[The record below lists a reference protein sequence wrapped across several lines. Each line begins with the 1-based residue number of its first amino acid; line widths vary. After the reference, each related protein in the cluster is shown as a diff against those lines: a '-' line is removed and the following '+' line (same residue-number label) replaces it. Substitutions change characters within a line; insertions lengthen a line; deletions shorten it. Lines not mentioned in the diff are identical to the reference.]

1 MTIYNAVKMIFR
13 IQHNPMKWATALQ
26 YKPSLCSAVV
36 LLSFLFVNVYGQTQK
51 TENRNSPAPQ
61 NTVLPNL
68 LLIVADD
75 LGYGDLGS
83 HGSKQIP
90 TPNIDQLARE
100 GVIFTNG
107 YASSSVCAPSR
118 AGLLTGKHQAG
129 FGFNDNLAGNQP
141 GFDANYLG
149 LPLTESTLANKLK
162 SLGYATGL
170 IGKWHLGA
178 APHFNPTK
186 RGFDEFWGFLDGGH
200 DYVTAKPNG
209 TGMESAIQCN
219 YKKPDLL
226 TYMTDDIGNESMD
239 FIKRHKNQ
247 PFFLCAAFNAPHAP
261 MQATDE
267 DMKLFSHVKD
277 KLRQTYCAMV
287 YRLDQNIGK
296 IMKALQ
302 EQGLESNTMVV
313 FISDNGGPANSISNG
328 SINAPLRGQ
337 KTTLLEGG
345 IRVPFFLKWPARVS
359 GGKKFIAPVSALD
372 ICPTFINAAGGL
384 VSEKDHYTG
393 VDILPYLNDQEKKI
407 PHQTMEWR
415 YTAGAA
421 IRDGDWKLIRLPDRL
436 PMLYHLSEDIAE
448 QHDVSLLNPDKTK
461 SMLKKLGT
469 WEMHL
474 PHPVFL
480 EPVEWRIRHLGF
492 YDAPYQLVQPQY

>member
-1 MTIYNAVKMIFR
+1 MKLVSTLQAKRHRCLTVIFLMCLFTNA
-13 IQHNPMKWATALQ
+13 Q
-26 YKPSLCSAVV
+26 
-36 LLSFLFVNVYGQTQK
+36 GQSVTTGK
-51 TENRNSPAPQ
+51 SDFASTRKAA
-61 NTVLPNL
+61 LPNL
-68 LLIVADD
+68 VLIVADD
-75 LGYGDLGS
+75 LGYGDLGIQ
-83 HGSKQIP
+83 GSKQIP

-100 GVIFTNG
+100 GIIFTNG
-107 YASSSVCAPSR
+107 YVSSPVCAPSR

-149 LPLTESTLANKLK
+149 LPLTEQTLANKLK

-178 APHFNPTK
+178 ASQFNPAK

-219 YKKPDLL
+219 YKKPDPL
-226 TYMTDDIGNESMD
+226 TYMTDDIGNESVD
-239 FIKRHKNQ
+239 FIKRHNNQ
-247 PFFLCAAFNAPHAP
+247 PFFLYAAFNAPHAP

-267 DMKLFSHVKD
+267 DLKRFSHVKD

-302 EQGLESNTMVV
+302 EQGLERNTLVV
-313 FISDNGGPANSISNG
+313 FISDNGGPSNSISNG

-337 KTTLLEGG
+337 KTTVLEGG
-345 IRVPFFLKWPARVS
+345 IRVPFFLKWPAMLG
-359 GGKKFIAPVSALD
+359 GGKKFTAPVSALD
-372 ICPTFINAAGGL
+372 ICPTFIKAAGGL

-393 VDILPYLNDQEKKI
+393 VDILPYLTGNTKGM

-415 YTAGAA
+415 YTAGVA

-448 QHDVSLLNPDKTK
+448 QHDV
-461 SMLKKLGT
+461 
-469 WEMHL
+469 
-474 PHPVFL
+474 
-480 EPVEWRIRHLGF
+480 
-492 YDAPYQLVQPQY
+492 

>member
-1 MTIYNAVKMIFR
+1 M
-13 IQHNPMKWATALQ
+13 
-26 YKPSLCSAVV
+26 
-36 LLSFLFVNVYGQTQK
+36 
-51 TENRNSPAPQ
+51 
-61 NTVLPNL
+61 
-68 LLIVADD
+68 
-75 LGYGDLGS
+75 
-83 HGSKQIP
+83 
-90 TPNIDQLARE
+90 
-100 GVIFTNG
+100 
-107 YASSSVCAPSR
+107 
-118 AGLLTGKHQAG
+118 
-129 FGFNDNLAGNQP
+129 
-141 GFDANYLG
+141 
-149 LPLTESTLANKLK
+149 
-162 SLGYATGL
+162 

-178 APHFNPTK
+178 ASHFSPVN

-200 DYVTAKPNG
+200 DYVTAKQNG

-226 TYMTDDIGNESMD
+226 TYMTDDIGNESID
-239 FIKRHKNQ
+239 FIKRHKKD
-247 PFFLCAAFNAPHAP
+247 PFFLYAAFNAPHAP

-267 DMKLFSHVKD
+267 DMKQFSHVKD

-296 IMKALQ
+296 IVKAIQ
-302 EQGLESNTMVV
+302 EQGLERNTMVV

-345 IRVPFFLKWPARVS
+345 IRVPFFLKWPATVS

-372 ICPTFINAAGGL
+372 ICPTFIKAAGGL

-393 VDILPYLNDQEKKI
+393 VDILPYLTDQEKKI

-415 YTAGAA
+415 YTASAA

-448 QHDVSLLNPDKTK
+448 QHDVSLLYPDKTK
-461 SMLKKLGT
+461 SMLKKIGT
-469 WEMHL
+469 WEMRL
-474 PHPVFL
+474 PHSVFL
-480 EPVEWRIRHLGF
+480 EPVEWRIRHVGF
-492 YDAPYQLVQPQY
+492 YNAPYQLVQPQ

>member
-1 MTIYNAVKMIFR
+1 MKLVSTLQAKRHRCSTVIFLMCLFTNA
-13 IQHNPMKWATALQ
+13 Q
-26 YKPSLCSAVV
+26 
-36 LLSFLFVNVYGQTQK
+36 GQSVITSK
-51 TENRNSPAPQ
+51 SDFA
-61 NTVLPNL
+61 NTGKAALPNL
-68 LLIVADD
+68 VLIVADD
-75 LGYGDLGS
+75 LGYGDLGIQ
-83 HGSKQIP
+83 GSKQIP
-90 TPNIDQLARE
+90 TPNIDQLARD
-100 GVIFTNG
+100 GLIFTNG
-107 YASSSVCAPSR
+107 YVSSPVCAPAR

-149 LPLTESTLANKLK
+149 LPLTEQTLANKLK

-178 APHFNPTK
+178 APQFNPVK

-200 DYVTAKPNG
+200 DYFIAKPNG
-209 TGMESAIQCN
+209 TSMESAIQCN

-226 TYMTDDIGNESMD
+226 TYMTDDIGNESVD
-239 FIKRHKNQ
+239 FIKRHNNQ
-247 PFFLCAAFNAPHAP
+247 SFFLYAAFNAPHAP

-267 DMKLFSHVKD
+267 DLKLFSHIKD

-296 IMKALQ
+296 IMKTLQ
-302 EQGLESNTMVV
+302 EQALERNTLVV

-337 KTTLLEGG
+337 KTTVLEGG
-345 IRVPFFLKWPARVS
+345 IRVPFFLKWPAIIG
-359 GGKKFIAPVSALD
+359 GGKKFTDPVSALD
-372 ICPTFINAAGGL
+372 ICPTFIKAAGGL

-393 VDILPYLNDQEKKI
+393 VDILPYLTGSTKGM

-415 YTAGAA
+415 YTAGVA

-448 QHDVSLLNPDKTK
+448 QHDVSLLYPDKTK

-469 WEMHL
+469 WEMRL
-474 PHPVFL
+474 PHPIFH
-480 EPVEWRIRHLGF
+480 EPVEWRVRHLGF
-492 YDAPYQLVQPQY
+492 YDAPYQLVQPQN